1 MKKVMNKK
9 FIVIASAVSVAI
21 AIVAIIMI
29 AIANNPVSKATDKN
43 YISPLETAIYMIDY
57 DEEYDVNNMNGMQY
71 LEDCGL
77 KDISIHKASKDEYKF
92 IKKWYKEVYGS
103 EPNKT
108 FREDFLLTA
117 NYEDLYTI
125 GSYGNLIF
133 IEKANSPVA
142 CFEVD
147 SDRENCSAGKTSIEL
162 NPNGEHYIIS
172 DDALSGLD
180 IVITN
185 IHKDPGNSDYFR
197 DSQKYINE
205 QYLNDEES
213 DAPKF
218 IVKKY
223 VA

>member
-9 FIVIASAVSVAI
+9 FIVITSAVSVAI

-29 AIANNPVSKATDKN
+29 AIANNPVSKATDKD
-43 YISPLETAIYMIDY
+43 YVTPLKTAIYMVNY
-57 DEEYDVNNMNGMQY
+57 DEEYDINNMNGMQY

-77 KDISIHKASKDEYKF
+77 TDISIHKPSNDEYKF
-92 IKKWYKEVYGS
+92 IKKWYKEAYGS
-103 EPNKT
+103 EPDRTYRK
-108 FREDFLLTA
+108 DFLLTA
-117 NYEDLYTI
+117 NYKGLYTI

-133 IEKANSPVA
+133 VEKTSSPVA

-162 NPNGEHYIIS
+162 NPNGEQHIIS
-172 DDALSGLD
+172 DDALIGLD
-180 IVITN
+180 TVITN

-197 DSQKYINE
+197 DSQKFV
-205 QYLNDEES
+205 DELFSSDES
-213 DAPKF
+213 GAPKF